1 MSPVLRHRLVGC
13 VVALLIFAVDQ
24 WSKNY
29 VTKTLGIDR
38 IGDAMELLPIFDL
51 RFTRNFGV
59 SLGMFE
65 ATSPEMRWG
74 LVAVTG
80 LIALVVT
87 IWMLREKLLGDILAL
102 SLILGGALGNIKD
115 RYDLGYVV
123 DFADLHFGEF
133 RPFLIFNVAD
143 AAITIGV
150 LIVLARAFFMRD
162 KDDDEVDGLM
172 NTKAAEDC
180 RQKRAPCCKLEL
192 HPMFLVVSIL
202 RRFFPSTIW

>member
-1 MSPVLRHRLVGC
+1 MVLLAKGMAVVLNADIVVYGVPAELAGLVI
-13 VVALLIFAVDQ
+13 ALLIFASDQ
-24 WSKNY
+24 WSKNF

-38 IGDAMELLPIFDL
+38 VGEAMELLPIFDL

-74 LVAVTG
+74 LVLVTAV
-80 LIALVVT
+80 IALVVT
-87 IWMLREKLLGDILAL
+87 VWMLREKLLGDIFAL

-115 RYDLGYVV
+115 RYELGYVV

-150 LIVLARAFFMRD
+150 VIVLARAFFMGD
-162 KDDDEVDGLM
+162 KDKAEVDGLM
-172 NTKAAEDC
+172 NSKAADAAES
-180 RQKRAPCCKLEL
+180 K
-192 HPMFLVVSIL
+192 
-202 RRFFPSTIW
+202 

>member
-1 MSPVLRHRLVGC
+1 MSPALRHRLVGC
-13 VVALLIFAVDQ
+13 VVALLIFAIDQ

-172 NTKAAEDC
+172 NTKAADAAES
-180 RQKRAPCCKLEL
+180 K
-192 HPMFLVVSIL
+192 
-202 RRFFPSTIW
+202 

>member
-172 NTKAAEDC
+172 NTKAADAAES
-180 RQKRAPCCKLEL
+180 K
-192 HPMFLVVSIL
+192 
-202 RRFFPSTIW
+202 

>member
-1 MSPVLRHRLVGC
+1 MSPVMRHRLVGC

-102 SLILGGALGNIKD
+102 SLMLGGALGNIKD

-150 LIVLARAFFMRD
+150 VIVLARAFFMRD

-172 NTKAAEDC
+172 NTKAADAAES
-180 RQKRAPCCKLEL
+180 K
-192 HPMFLVVSIL
+192 
-202 RRFFPSTIW
+202 